1 MAERALGEAHRR
13 DPAGVLDYVVVF
25 GECHLRHVLASYAAI
40 NNQAR
45 MHLSLN
51 KDAPLSRPIQTI
63 GCIPFHD
70 QSWADCIII
79 MSGFSFRQGQHP
91 TSARAP
97 CSRLLKP
104 VGSRCSTWDHG

>member
-1 MAERALGEAHRR
+1 MSL
-13 DPAGVLDYVVVF
+13 DP
-25 GECHLRHVLASYAAI
+25 

-63 GCIPFHD
+63 GRIPFHD

-91 TSARAP
+91 NKRTRAVLEVAQA
-97 CSRLLKP
+97 S
-104 VGSRCSTWDHG
+104 G